1 MNNEV
6 FYTAKMNEKLKKI
19 DKKNVEHNIIDI
31 QNANKFMIRIFV
43 KKKEKLSYIN
53 VGKKKDE
60 KKYVIIR
67 LK

>member
-31 QNANKFMIRIFV
+31 QKANKFMIRIFV

-53 VGKKKDE
+53 VAKKKDE
-60 KKYVIIR
+60 KNYAILR